1 MANRSPF
8 LEFSRRDWRQYRH
21 DMPMPLTE
29 ADLAQLRGRNEP
41 TSLQEVAEVYL
52 PIARLLNRYV
62 EATQQLYHV
71 TNEFLGNAEPRVPY
85 IIGVAGSVA
94 VGKSTISRLLQSL
107 LSRWPAHREVAI
119 VTTDGFLYPN
129 KILQERGLMERKGF
143 PESYDVGRL
152 LELLADLKAGKSHLQ
167 VPQYSHAYYDILPNE
182 YQILKSPDIVI
193 VEGLNVLQVGATLDA
208 THPQMFVSDYF
219 DFSIYVDA
227 NPEVIAKWYLERFM
241 SFRLQA
247 IDKKELYMNRFVQLS
262 DAEAQQMARHFWDT
276 INAKNLRENVAPY
289 KNRARLILA
298 KGEDHVVEKIY
309 LRKI

>member
-8 LEFSRRDWRQYRH
+8 LEFSRKDWRQYRH
-21 DMPMPLTE
+21 DMPMPLNE

-41 TSLQEVAEVYL
+41 TSLKEVEEVYL

-71 TNEFLGNAEPRVPY
+71 TNEFLGNEEPRVPY

-94 VGKSTISRLLQSL
+94 VGKSTISRLLQTL

-119 VTTDGFLYPN
+119 VTTDGYLYPN
-129 KILQERGLMERKGF
+129 KILAERDLMERKGF
-143 PESYDVGRL
+143 PESYDVSRL
-152 LELLADLKAGKSHLQ
+152 LALLADLKAGKTNLS
-167 VPQYSHAYYDILPNE
+167 VPQYSHASYDILPDQYE
-182 YQILKSPDIVI
+182 ILVSPDIVI
-193 VEGLNVLQVGATLDA
+193 VEGLNVLQVGAASNSD
-208 THPQMFVSDYF
+208 HPQVFVSDYF

-227 NPEVIAKWYLERFM
+227 DPDVIAKWYLDRFM

-247 IDKKELYMNRFVQLS
+247 FDNKELYMNRFTHLS
-262 DAEAQQMARHFWDT
+262 DEEARKMARHYWDS
-276 INAKNLRENVAPY
+276 INAKNLAENVAPY

-298 KGEDHVVEKIY
+298 KGEDHMVEKIL